1 MAFLAIDPRL
11 QISFYDNKGVEDE
24 DDENLWANLLK
35 DVAANKDN
43 SLPNKSLLVLGD
55 RESGKTTLLA
65 KLQGNEDPK
74 KGSGLEFGYIDV
86 RDDDCEDHTLLNHAV
101 LDGDI
106 AHANLLKFALT
117 EENYADTTVLICAS
131 MATPWSILNELNKWI
146 GVLQDHIDTLK
157 LTPDQVKEYRKLKL
171 TDWESYSEPG
181 LDFTGFTS
189 RFPGTG
195 GNPLG
200 SPSQE
205 QFPMTDLS
213 PQEEKSLDMFDG
225 VLSRNLGL
233 DIVVVLT
240 KSDSM
245 ALLESEQGLTD
256 QHFDFIQQA
265 VRKFCLTYG
274 ASLFF
279 TSVKEDKNCDLL
291 YKYLVHKNY
300 KFPFNTPALVV
311 ERDALFIPAGWDS
324 PGKISILLENLFKFR
339 PDQNYSEVIKS
350 PFFGKKQMHNRNI
363 EVTAENEQDFLARI
377 APFLLQESHQERPIS
392 SRLIHSPESVLK
404 TPERRVMGSPGV
416 HSALKRSEYGS
427 GKTPNDGAISNFFH
441 ALLNKKTGVGQT
453 QLPVLD
459 SDISDRNQGIKI
471 DSEGSEKDIAQ
482 INKYSVEG
490 PDYVPGQTQIKN
502 LIQSEKGQTQSQ
514 S

>member
-1 MAFLAIDPRL
+1 MAFLAIDPRDSVS
-11 QISFYDNKGVEDE
+11 QYDRIFCQEDS
-24 DDENLWANLLK
+24 DNLWASLLK
-35 DVAANKDN
+35 EVAANKDN
-43 SLPNKSLLVLGD
+43 SLPSKNLLVLGD

-101 LDGDI
+101 LDGDV
-106 AHANLLKFALT
+106 AHANLLQFALT
-117 EENYADTTVLICAS
+117 EDNYEDTTVLICAS
-131 MATPWSILNELNKWI
+131 MATPWSIIDQLNKWI
-146 GVLQDHIDTLK
+146 GVLQDHIDTLR
-157 LTPDQVKEYRKLKL
+157 LTPDEVKEYRRMKISS
-171 TDWESYSEPG
+171 WESYSEPG
-181 LDFTGFTS
+181 LDFSGFPSRYPTS
-189 RFPGTG
+189 GH
-195 GNPLG
+195 PLG

-205 QFPMTDLS
+205 QQEQFPITDLS
-213 PQEEKSLDMFDG
+213 PQEEKSLDLFDG

-233 DIVVVLT
+233 DVVVVLT
-240 KSDSM
+240 KTDTMSQ
-245 ALLESEQGLTD
+245 LEAEQGLSD

-300 KFPFNTPALVV
+300 NFPFNTPALVV

-339 PDQNYSEVIKS
+339 PDQNYNEVIKS
-350 PFFGKKQMHNRNI
+350 PFLGKKQMHNKNI
-363 EVTAENEQDFLARI
+363 EVVAENEQDFLARI

-392 SRLIHSPESVLK
+392 SRLMHSPESVLK

-441 ALLNKKTGVGQT
+441 ALLNKKTGAGQA
-453 QLPVLD
+453 QLPPLD
-459 SDISDRNQGIKI
+459 SDLPEPGLQDKTKLP
-471 DSEGSEKDIAQ
+471 EG
-482 INKYSVEG
+482 VEC
-490 PDYVPGQTQIKN
+490 VPGQTQIKN
-502 LIQSEKGQTQSQ
+502 IIQSELGKTQPQQQ